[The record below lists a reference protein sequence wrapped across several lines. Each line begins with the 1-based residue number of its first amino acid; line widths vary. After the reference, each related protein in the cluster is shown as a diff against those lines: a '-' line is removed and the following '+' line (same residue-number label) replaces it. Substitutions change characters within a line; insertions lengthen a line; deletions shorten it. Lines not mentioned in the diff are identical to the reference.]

1 MKLYHMVS
9 AIKLFLWLWLLVVD
23 YSFIHVYEDPAI
35 AIGLGFLWLFIACRW
50 GSFFVFLG
58 IQRIVRKVS
67 SDRILKDSYKLSLL
81 FWVYAMI
88 NVLLILLSYWT
99 KLLGVGLLVVFVALQ
114 IVLFSNNQELVN

>member
-9 AIKLFLWLWLLVVD
+9 AIKLFLWLGLLVID

-35 AIGLGFLWLFIACRW
+35 AIGLGFLWLFIACW
-50 GSFFVFLG
+50 GGSFFLFLW
-58 IQRIVRKVS
+58 IQRVVRKVS

-81 FWVYAMI
+81 FWVYTMI

-99 KLLGVGLLVVFVALQ
+99 KLLGVWLLLVFIGLQ
-114 IVLFSNNQELVN
+114 IVLFSNNREIER